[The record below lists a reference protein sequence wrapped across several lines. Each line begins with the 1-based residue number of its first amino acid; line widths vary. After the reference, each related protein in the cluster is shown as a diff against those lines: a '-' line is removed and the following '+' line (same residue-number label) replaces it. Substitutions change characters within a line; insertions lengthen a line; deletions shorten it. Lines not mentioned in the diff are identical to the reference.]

1 MDRCALAKQYHDR
14 GYNCAQSVLA
24 AFCDLTKLPEEQAM
38 AVASGIGGGFGG
50 SHQEAC
56 GTLSGALMVLG
67 LLYPHAE
74 GENAQTKRRAYE
86 LTKEFRRR
94 FEEKL
99 GHTRCM
105 DLLRSKLT
113 ADERM
118 PAAQRLGVERHC
130 TILVVTAV
138 EMLEA
143 YLQEIEQQA

>member
-1 MDRCALAKQYHDR
+1 MNQEIIPAYSAYQE
-14 GYNCAQSVLA
+14 VI
-24 AFCDLTKLPEEQAM
+24 DLTLYHAFVELIVQTAQDDEARILYRQLKTRQIWQKDQN
-38 AVASGIGGGFGG
+38 VSGYFETYNLRYPG
-50 SHQEAC
+50 E
-56 GTLSGALMVLG
+56 VL
-67 LLYPHAE
+67 E
-74 GENAQTKRRAYE
+74 
-86 LTKEFRRR
+86 R